1 MDRIVAA
8 MPVSNPKLTDQR
20 AFYVA
25 ISRVRETAMLVT
37 DDAHKLADQLE
48 RATGERLAAL
58 DAAAKQATWEA
69 VFGQDRERER
79 GGDRVTRAPDA
90 MDRGHE
96 VARDGQDGHERE
108 RHLDRGTGREVRRE
122 REREHRIA
130 RETGRDRD
138 GKSAAHSTDR
148 ERSGQESTGKDHGL
162 DGGGADRQ
170 GVRRESEL
178 EKAAGAKQKSR
189 DFDLG
194 L

>member
-8 MPVSNPKLTDQR
+8 MPAGNPNLTDQR

-25 ISRVRETAMLVT
+25 ISRARDAARLVT
-37 DDAHKLADQLE
+37 DDAHKLADQLM

-58 DAAAKQATWEA
+58 DATAKQAAWET
-69 VFGQDRERER
+69 VFGRDRDRER
-79 GGDRVTRAPDA
+79 GGDRLTRAPDA

-96 VARDGQDGHERE
+96 VARDGQSEHERE
-108 RHLDRGTGREVRRE
+108 RHLVRGTGREVRRE
-122 REREHRIA
+122 RERDHRIA
-130 RETGRDRD
+130 RETGQNRDGRSRDR
-138 GKSAAHSTDR
+138 SAGR
-148 ERSGQESTGKDHGL
+148 ERAGQDSSKL
-162 DGGGADRQ
+162 DRGIDRGGERQ
-170 GVRRESEL
+170 GKVARESEL